1 MKKLQ
6 VNSYIIKFLLFIFII
21 INIVIALTTNYYS
34 TVMNQINF
42 YIAGFAGF
50 GNMKETVLALCFFPI
65 EFILIV
71 SLFMKKS
78 KFKLISTIIL
88 EILCVVDICICIFS
102 IGNNMHAFESKIGII
117 WDLIFMFLIIFDAI
131 KTYKKPI
138 QNTGTQENGSS
149 VSE

>member
-6 VNSYIIKFLLFIFII
+6 VNSYIIKALLLIFII
-21 INIVIALTTNYYS
+21 INIIIAYTTNYSS

-42 YIAGFAGF
+42 CIAGFAGF
-50 GNMKETVLALCFFPI
+50 GNRKETLLALCFFSI

-102 IGNNMHAFESKIGII
+102 IVNNMYAFESKIGII
-117 WDLIFMFLIIFDAI
+117 LDLIFMLLVLFDILIS
-131 KTYKKPI
+131 YKKPK
-138 QNTGTQENGSS
+138 TQLDS
-149 VSE
+149 